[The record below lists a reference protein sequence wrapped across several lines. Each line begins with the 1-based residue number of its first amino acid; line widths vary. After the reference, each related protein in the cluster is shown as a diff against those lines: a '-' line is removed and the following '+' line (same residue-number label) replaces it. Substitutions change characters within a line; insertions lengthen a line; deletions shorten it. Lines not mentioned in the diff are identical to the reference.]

1 MVYSDP
7 YIHLSVADSHINY
20 DLPRMRENET
30 PSDWKDRIWDTLM
43 VIYLDQ
49 SNSDGY
55 RKNYLLINSHKR
67 YLIAR
72 KQTYLLYQCNVW
84 FGVNIGICYSCNQLV
99 YSKIGSGYEYFHAFF
114 MDKHWRTNCT
124 GNEYCDMSFEDYMK
138 LKNNPP
144 PCYFTKRAI
153 RRYEMWLENVSN
165 RIRRI
170 RQKHKVQSN
179 VNTTP
184 SKPHYIYNQQK
195 NINTFLTP
203 PFPKKPVQYQRYYS
217 QRESW
222 MDKPRSLTPP
232 PLPPKPVALM
242 SGFERYTMQRSTSV
256 PEISAYRFERSQ
268 VLIDAEAYFNSVQK
282 IDLIS
287 FN

>member
-7 YIHLSVADSHINY
+7 FVHLSVTDSHINY
-20 DLPRMRENET
+20 DLPRIRENET
-30 PSDWKDRIWDTLM
+30 PSDWKDRIWNTLM
-43 VIYLDQ
+43 E
-49 SNSDGY
+49 Y
-55 RKNYLLINSHKR
+55 RKNHLLTDYNKR

-72 KQTYLLYQCNVW
+72 KPTYLYTCDVW
-84 FGVNIGICYSCNQLV
+84 FRINIGICYSCNQLV
-99 YSKIGSGYEYFHAFF
+99 YSKLGSGYEYFHAFF

-124 GNEYCDMSFEDYMK
+124 GNEYSNMSFKDYMK

-153 RRYEMWLENVSN
+153 CRYEMWLENVSN

-184 SKPHYIYNQQK
+184 SKPYYIYNTQK
-195 NINTFLTP
+195 NICMNNTFLTP
-203 PFPKKPVQYQRYYS
+203 FLKKPVQYQSYYS

-242 SGFERYTMQRSTSV
+242 GGFERYPMRRSASA
-256 PEISAYRFERSQ
+256 PEISAYRFERSR
-268 VLIDAEAYFNSVQK
+268 VLIDAEEYFNSVR
-282 IDLIS
+282 
-287 FN
+287 NNANRR

>member
-20 DLPRMRENET
+20 DLPRMRGNET

-43 VIYLDQ
+43 VYK
-49 SNSDGY
+49 
-55 RKNYLLINSHKR
+55 KNHLLTDYNKR

-84 FGVNIGICYSCNQLV
+84 FEVNIGICYSCNQLV
-99 YSKIGSGYEYFHAFF
+99 YSKLGSGYEYFHAFF
-114 MDKHWRTNCT
+114 MDKHWHTNCT
-124 GNEYCDMSFEDYMK
+124 GNEYCDMSFKDYMK

-144 PCYFTKRAI
+144 PCYFTKKAI

-184 SKPHYIYNQQK
+184 SKPYYIYNQQK
-195 NINTFLTP
+195 NICMNNTFLT
-203 PFPKKPVQYQRYYS
+203 PFPKKPVQYQSYYS

-242 SGFERYTMQRSTSV
+242 SGFERYTMRHSASA

-268 VLIDAEAYFNSVQK
+268 VLIDAKAYFDSVRE

>member
-1 MVYSDP
+1 
-7 YIHLSVADSHINY
+7 LSIDSKKERKENIN
-20 DLPRMRENET
+20 
-30 PSDWKDRIWDTLM
+30 
-43 VIYLDQ
+43 
-49 SNSDGY
+49 G
-55 RKNYLLINSHKR
+55 RKP
-67 YLIAR
+67 
-72 KQTYLLYQCNVW
+72 TYLYVW
-84 FGVNIGICYSCNQLV
+84 FRVNIGICYSCNQLV
-99 YSKIGSGYEYFHAFF
+99 YSKLGSGYEYFHAFF

-195 NINTFLTP
+195 NIRMNNTFLTP
-203 PFPKKPVQYQRYYS
+203 FLKKPVQYQSYYS

-222 MDKPRSLTPP
+222 MDKPRSLIPP

-242 SGFERYTMQRSTSV
+242 GGLERYPMRRSASA
-256 PEISAYRFERSQ
+256 PEILAYRFERSR
-268 VLIDAEAYFNSVQK
+268 VLIDAEEYFNSVR
-282 IDLIS
+282 
-287 FN
+287 NNANRR

>member
-1 MVYSDP
+1 MV
-7 YIHLSVADSHINY
+7 
-20 DLPRMRENET
+20 
-30 PSDWKDRIWDTLM
+30 
-43 VIYLDQ
+43 
-49 SNSDGY
+49 Y
-55 RKNYLLINSHKR
+55 RKNHLLTDYNKR

-84 FGVNIGICYSCNQLV
+84 FGINIGICYSCNQLV
-99 YSKIGSGYEYFHAFF
+99 YSKLGSGYEYFHAFF

-144 PCYFTKRAI
+144 PCYFTKKAI

-184 SKPHYIYNQQK
+184 SKPYYIYNQQK
-195 NINTFLTP
+195 NIYMNNTFLT
-203 PFPKKPVQYQRYYS
+203 PFPKKPVQYQSYYS

-242 SGFERYTMQRSTSV
+242 GSLERYPMQRSASA
-256 PEISAYRFERSQ
+256 PEISAYRFERSR
-268 VLIDAEAYFNSVQK
+268 VLIDAEEYFNSVRNNARK
-282 IDLIS
+282 EIDLIS

>member
-1 MVYSDP
+1 
-7 YIHLSVADSHINY
+7 
-20 DLPRMRENET
+20 
-30 PSDWKDRIWDTLM
+30 
-43 VIYLDQ
+43 
-49 SNSDGY
+49 
-55 RKNYLLINSHKR
+55 
-67 YLIAR
+67 
-72 KQTYLLYQCNVW
+72 
-84 FGVNIGICYSCNQLV
+84 
-99 YSKIGSGYEYFHAFF
+99 

-144 PCYFTKRAI
+144 PCYFTKKAI

-170 RQKHKVQSN
+170 RQKQKVQSN

-195 NINTFLTP
+195 NICMNNTFLT
-203 PFPKKPVQYQRYYS
+203 PFPKKPVQYQSYYS

-222 MDKPRSLTPP
+222 MDKPRSLIPP
-232 PLPPKPVALM
+232 PLPLKPIALM
-242 SGFERYTMQRSTSV
+242 NGFERYTMRRSASA

-268 VLIDAEAYFNSVQK
+268 VLINAEEYFNSVRNNAE
-282 IDLIS
+282 INLIS
-287 FN
+287 FD

>member
-1 MVYSDP
+1 MVYFDP
-7 YIHLSVADSHINY
+7 YIHLSVSDSHVNY

-43 VIYLDQ
+43 
-49 SNSDGY
+49 GY
-55 RKNYLLINSHKR
+55 RKNHLLTDYNKR

-72 KQTYLLYQCNVW
+72 KLTYLYVW

-99 YSKIGSGYEYFHAFF
+99 YSKLGSGYEYFHAFF

-124 GNEYCDMSFEDYMK
+124 GNEYCDMSFKDYMK

-165 RIRRI
+165 RIRLI
-170 RQKHKVQSN
+170 RQKHKVKSN

-184 SKPHYIYNQQK
+184 SKPYYIYNTQK
-195 NINTFLTP
+195 NICMNNTFLTP
-203 PFPKKPVQYQRYYS
+203 FLKKPVQYQSYYS

-242 SGFERYTMQRSTSV
+242 GGLERYPMRRSASA
-256 PEISAYRFERSQ
+256 PEISAYRFERSR
-268 VLIDAEAYFNSVQK
+268 VLIDAEEYFNSVR
-282 IDLIS
+282 
-287 FN
+287 NNANRR